1 MHDSRWLKPELRFGG
16 TFKDLGTGPSGT
28 EQTFIIYP
36 DSRDGKE
43 LKVPY
48 MMTDEMNPNGSP
60 RDMISVDISDTKIT
74 VHGLPI
80 KAATGKFELKYKR

>member
-1 MHDSRWLKPELRFGG
+1 M
-16 TFKDLGTGPSGT
+16 
-28 EQTFIIYP
+28 
-36 DSRDGKE
+36 
-43 LKVPY
+43 KVPY